1 MLRLDL
7 TAKCKYLKV
16 TANDQ
21 EIYAIP
27 SIELASFLNGSVNG
41 IERAMSLIQV
51 ISLPLFYHN
60 EGQATYTTLHSNT

>member
-1 MLRLDL
+1 MLGLNS
-7 TAKCKYLKV
+7 KCKYLQV

-21 EIYAIP
+21 EIYAVP
-27 SIELASFLNGSVNG
+27 PIELASFLNGSVNG

-51 ISLPLFYHN
+51 ISLPVFYHY